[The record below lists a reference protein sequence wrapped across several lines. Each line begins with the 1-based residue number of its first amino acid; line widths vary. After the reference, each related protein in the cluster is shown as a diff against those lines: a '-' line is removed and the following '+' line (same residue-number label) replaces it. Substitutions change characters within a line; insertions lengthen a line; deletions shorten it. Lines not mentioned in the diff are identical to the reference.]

1 VERIEEARV
10 SAAIGYILRRLGW
23 AAIVVAGVTTLSF
36 LVAYVLP
43 GDPARMLVGAQASA
57 SEVARAR
64 ELYGLDQPVL
74 TQYGRFVSRLL
85 HAGPIDKKRDVEH
98 KSCAAIGIG
107 LHIDLGYSF
116 SYHRPVVDLLKS
128 KVPRSAELALAAIL
142 LQTILG
148 VTIGAF
154 AASRRGTRWDEATIG
169 VTLIGVSAPTF
180 LLGLLLQYVLAYKL
194 RILPYDG
201 YGDTP
206 AEQLRSLV
214 LPALTLGIFG
224 SALYARI
231 TRDELSVLLAQ
242 DFVRTARAKGA
253 SGARVLV
260 VHALRNALVPLTT
273 LVVLELG
280 ALIGGA
286 VITETLFRWPGV
298 GQMAVTAL
306 LNRDGPVIVGTVLF
320 TSMVVVVS
328 TFALD
333 LLYVALDPKI
343 RAGQASSA
351 R

>member
-1 VERIEEARV
+1 M
-10 SAAIGYILRRLGW
+10 SAALRYVLRRIGW
-23 AAIVVAGVTTLSF
+23 ALVVVFGVTTLSF

-64 ELYGLDQPVL
+64 ELYGLDEPVAK
-74 TQYGRFVSRLL
+74 QYGRFVARLV
-85 HAGPIDKKRDVEH
+85 HAGEDPIDKKRDPAH
-98 KSCAAIGIG
+98 KSCAAVGLG

-116 SYHRPVVDLLKS
+116 SYHRPVVDLLKA

-142 LQTILG
+142 LQTLLG
-148 VTIGAF
+148 VALGAL
-154 AASRRGTRWDEATIG
+154 AAWRRGTRWDEATIG
-169 VTLIGVSAPTF
+169 ATLVGVSAPTF

-206 AEQLRSLV
+206 AEQMRSLV

-231 TRDELSVLLAQ
+231 TRDELTTILAQ
-242 DFVRTARAKGA
+242 EYCRTARAKGA
-253 SGARVLV
+253 GPLRVLV
-260 VHALRNALVPLTT
+260 VHALRNALVPLAT
-273 LVVLELG
+273 LVALELG

-286 VITETLFRWPGV
+286 VVTETLFRWPGV

-320 TSMVVVVS
+320 TSTIVVIS
-328 TFALD
+328 TLALD
-333 LLYVALDPKI
+333 LLYVALDPRI
-343 RAGQASSA
+343 RAGASD